1 MFTDTCQGDSGG
13 PIMYYSENEQVWV
26 LAGITSYGYGCAL
39 PNYPGV
45 YTRVS
50 TYIDWIQSIV
60 GDDGMITI
68 PQSKANIESISNLII
83 LILTSCLFVIRI
95 HS

>member
-1 MFTDTCQGDSGG
+1 
-13 PIMYYSENEQVWV
+13 MYYSENEQVWV

>member
-1 MFTDTCQGDSGG
+1 LFADTCQGDSGG
-13 PIMYYSENEQVWV
+13 PIMYYSENEQVWM